1 MQEYFVIDWGRRS
14 SANNK
19 MLEDKY
25 PIISR
30 LVWAN
35 HRAQIARKGL
45 TTEIR
50 SNTSIYTTFWSTFVH
65 FCVSSKVTRARQSWA
80 II

>member
-14 SANNK
+14 STNNK

-35 HRAQIARKGL
+35 HRAQIARKGFM
-45 TTEIR
+45 TEIR
-50 SNTSIYTTFWSTFVH
+50 SNTFIYYILIN
-65 FCVSSKVTRARQSWA
+65 FCPLLHA
-80 II
+80 